1 MPSRSATPRRHSPA
15 KRQRTVSKKK
25 STPQA
30 ARATGSAIAQTT
42 RAWRPMLRSF
52 SMHAIVAG
60 SAALVLVV
68 LGTVQS
74 GLFSTSQSHATQA
87 PAAAIAITH
96 EGKASIDLLLARKGD
111 AGYLSLE
118 NRSPVS
124 VDIGLPAD
132 WQRTEVRGTDLESVH
147 SSIPSFGFR
156 TWTLPAGAGMKM
168 LVPEAPRALL
178 LENRSDDVAI
188 VTLQG
193 IDLVSE
199 TRTSAT
205 VLLQHQP
212 SLVQI
217 WEQ

>member
-1 MPSRSATPRRHSPA
+1 M
-15 KRQRTVSKKK
+15 
-25 STPQA
+25 
-30 ARATGSAIAQTT
+30 
-42 RAWRPMLRSF
+42 
-52 SMHAIVAG
+52 
-60 SAALVLVV
+60 VLVV

-168 LVPEAPRALL
+168 LVPEAPHALL
-178 LENRSDDVAI
+178 LENRSDDVAV